1 MMMNKLKADK
11 LRLHKK
17 NKKLVLKNKWNGEFI
32 MIKIVEVL

>member
-17 NKKLVLKNKWNGEFI
+17 KKKLVLKTKWNGEFI
-32 MIKIVEVL
+32 MINIVEVL